1 MYASIQIVGNLANFE
16 VKQTGEKTFA
26 KFSVATS
33 SWSKEGGKKTTW
45 YNVVCWNGRTA
56 EFLADK
62 VGKGTKVFVT
72 GELQQR
78 TYTDKNG
85 AEKTALEVVVSAY
98 NGTILILSEWVG
110 GSSEPAITDDEVP
123 F

>member
-16 VKQTGEKTFA
+16 VKQAGEKTFA
-26 KFSVATS
+26 KFSVATN

-98 NGTILILSEWVG
+98 NGTILILSEWAG

>member
-16 VKQTGEKTFA
+16 VKQVGEKTFA

-98 NGTILILSEWVG
+98 NGTILILSEWAG
-110 GSSEPAITDDEVP
+110 SSSEPAITDDEVP

>member
-16 VKQTGEKTFA
+16 VKQSGEKTFA

-98 NGTILILSEWVG
+98 NGTILILSEWAG
-110 GSSEPAITDDEVP
+110 DSSEPAITDDEVP

>member
-16 VKQTGEKTFA
+16 VKQAGEKTFA
-26 KFSVATS
+26 KFSVATN

-98 NGTILILSEWVG
+98 NGTILILSEWAG
-110 GSSEPAITDDEVP
+110 SSSEPAITDDEVP